1 MIQNFIFGVV
11 FFENIVS
18 VSGIQVF
25 YIRPHVSVDDVIRF
39 FFFFLILKVSKTTKA
54 SEKIHSFYNT
64 VLLKKPHSF
73 FKPQLT

>member
-39 FFFFLILKVSKTTKA
+39 FFFFNFESLEDNKS
-54 SEKIHSFYNT
+54 
-64 VLLKKPHSF
+64 
-73 FKPQLT
+73 